1 MHLNIDYQHDAESEL
16 PPLAEVMGRDEGDQT
31 ITPQVAYNY
40 LINIDEFPEQLP
52 LCNHIVTQAIS
63 AAKESHLFPAE
74 FHTAETG
81 VNSIPELVKHLEKY
95 SNTFDYPT
103 LLNRSSDKK
112 ESEFLIS
119 QLAPTMFVSGS
130 WLQNLSRVATAHTR
144 VAGALNKLFCI
155 HTMAYDAAETQLT
168 DRIGADLLNL
178 FTTFRESRL
187 SKESIFSKST
197 ESLSYELPL
206 LLLSV
211 GQFPRTFLPEL
222 LGLNLAWHHLGIQSF
237 LEHISLKNFLGT
249 DLPEDSLEEL
259 NERNNTMAE
268 MSLQSIHT
276 FLNEQ
281 ETEGQADACK
291 RIVCG
296 AEMLTTAWQKLI
308 DNSRS
313 SLPVSTPDPRAA
325 VIEIM
330 RSKGPHALGYHREKK
345 IAPQRIDNL
354 LNINEFDPSEL
365 VDTLAKSPFIVPGN
379 AEKSPLTTG
388 LIEIG
393 GPMAAVFS
401 NEELDTIRNWINSLD
416 PSTESSTG
424 TSGNQDAKGANEGKQ
439 NLYPL
444 WDKADFLDECRD
456 EYAHRPCS
464 LREIF
469 YKLVNIEYFP
479 DILPVA
485 ENFLIDRLNRTR
497 STLTTG
503 ERPIPDLNYSYKAL
517 EQWVFN
523 KHRQQVDAYEPL
535 TGEPRVSK
543 EVFINSTVALA
554 PLLLIDGGWLQGTTG
569 VNTIHTKVGQKLYH
583 IFFEEIGLGSCEL
596 HHSNIYRELLE
607 SMGVD
612 LPNVADLDFAF
623 SDQFPDSSFEVPII
637 WLSLSCFS
645 RHYFPELLGINLA
658 VELAGLGANYME
670 AHDILKYYGL
680 PTIFVDFH
688 NSADNVSV
696 GHTAWSLD
704 AIKLYMDWVAAH
716 EGPHN
721 LDGHWHRIWS
731 GMRLTLPAT
740 SDFHWNPTASQ
751 RPSELKI
758 QAAPTAIF

>member
-1 MHLNIDYQHDAESEL
+1 MHLNINYQNDAESEL
-16 PPLAEVMGRDEGDQT
+16 PLLAEVLERKQSDHS
-31 ITPQVAYNY
+31 ITPQAAYNY

-63 AAKESHLFPAE
+63 EAKECRLFPAE
-74 FHTAETG
+74 LYNGGASLDSISTLVEHLKKQSET
-81 VNSIPELVKHLEKY
+81 IDY
-95 SNTFDYPT
+95 ST
-103 LLNRSSDKK
+103 LLNSSSDKK

-119 QLAPTMFVSGS
+119 QMAPTMFVSGC

-144 VAGALNKLFCI
+144 VAGTLNKLFCI

-168 DRIGADLLNL
+168 DRIGEDLLNL

-197 ESLSYELPL
+197 EAISYELPL
-206 LLLSV
+206 LLLSI
-211 GQFPRTFLPEL
+211 GQFPRSFLPEL

-237 LEHISLKNFLGT
+237 LEHISLKNFLGS
-249 DLPEDSLEEL
+249 DLPEKSLEEL
-259 NERNNTMAE
+259 NKRNATMAE
-268 MSLQSIHT
+268 MSLDSIQS

-281 ETEGQADACK
+281 DAEEQNSAIN
-291 RIVCG
+291 RVICG
-296 AEMLTTAWQKLI
+296 MEILASAWLKLI
-308 DNSRS
+308 NSAGGS
-313 SLPVSTPDPRAA
+313 MPVSDPDPRAA

-330 RSKGPHALGYHREKK
+330 RSKGPHALGYHRDKK
-345 IAPQRIDNL
+345 INPKRIDNL
-354 LNINEFDPSEL
+354 LDINEFDPSEL
-365 VDTLAKSPFIVPGN
+365 VDTLAKSPFVVPGN
-379 AEKSPLTTG
+379 ADKSPLTTG

-401 NEELDTIRNWINSLD
+401 NEELEVIRNWINSLD
-416 PSTESSTG
+416 SGTKPSPVNEG
-424 TSGNQDAKGANEGKQ
+424 AQDATEANKDSQ
-439 NLYPL
+439 NLYPF
-444 WDKADFLDECRD
+444 WNKADFLNECSN
-456 EYAHRPCS
+456 EYANRPCS

-485 ENFLIDRLNRTR
+485 ENFLTDRLNRTR

-503 ERPIPDLNYSYKAL
+503 ERPIPDLNYSYKTL

-523 KHRQQVDAYEPL
+523 KHRQQVDAYKPL

-623 SDQFPDSSFEVPII
+623 SDQFPDSSFEVPIL

-645 RHYFPELLGINLA
+645 RHYYPELLGINLA

-704 AIKLYMDWVAAH
+704 AIKLYMDWVAVH

-731 GMRLTLPAT
+731 GMRLTLPST
-740 SDFHWNPTASQ
+740 SDFHWNPAKRQ
-751 RPSELKI
+751 PSEQKI
-758 QAAPTAIF
+758 EAVPAAIF